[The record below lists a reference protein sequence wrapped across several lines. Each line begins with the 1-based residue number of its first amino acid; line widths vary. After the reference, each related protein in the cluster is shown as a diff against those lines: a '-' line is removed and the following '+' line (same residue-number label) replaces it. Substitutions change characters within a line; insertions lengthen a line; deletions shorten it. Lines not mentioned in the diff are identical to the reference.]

1 MTERMSDA
9 MAAHEATAVTVTQS
23 SLHLPSDPPLR
34 LSDTRWDS
42 AQTLAEFIAAP
53 IANHELW
60 RATTRLALLSDEH
73 AERARRIDARSRV
86 LVLLE
91 DWCGDAIYSVPFV
104 QAIADANALVE
115 LRVLTREG
123 NDDLM
128 SRHLTRQSR
137 SIPVVMRFDAEG
149 LECGWWGPRPS
160 PLQQWVMTEGLAMD
174 KPLRYK
180 AVRTWYARDRGRTTV
195 VEVLSLLER

>member
-1 MTERMSDA
+1 MTERMTEA
-9 MAAHEATAVTVTQS
+9 MAAHEATAVTVTHS

-34 LSDTRWDS
+34 LSDARWDA
-42 AQTLAEFIAAP
+42 AQTLAEFIAGP
-53 IANHELW
+53 IENHELW
-60 RATTRLALLSDEH
+60 HTTTRLARLSDEH
-73 AERARRIDARSRV
+73 AERARRIYARSRL

-91 DWCGDAIYSVPFV
+91 DWCGDAMYSVPFV
-104 QAIADANALVE
+104 QGIAEANALIEV
-115 LRVLTREG
+115 RVLTREG

-128 SRHLTRQSR
+128 SVHLTRQSR

-149 LECGWWGPRPS
+149 FECGWWGPRPS
-160 PLQQWVMTEGLAMD
+160 PLQQWVVTEGLAMD

-195 VEVLSLLER
+195 AEVLSLLEG